1 MKIRQNY
8 KPKTPKTKAV
18 QQKKKKYI
26 YIYIYIKKKK
36 TLLKFLKDTHL
47 QIPQVED
54 KLQIYP
60 LKHINK
66 IRCVQY

>member
-18 QQKKKKYI
+18 QQYI

-36 TLLKFLKDTHL
+36 MLLKFLKDTHL

-66 IRCVQY
+66 IWCVQY

>member
-1 MKIRQNY
+1 MIYENQRKLQTQ
-8 KPKTPKTKAV
+8 TPKTKAV
-18 QQKKKKYI
+18 QQTR
-26 YIYIYIKKKK
+26 IKKKK
-36 TLLKFLKDTHL
+36 EKKKLLKFLKDTHL

>member
-18 QQKKKKYI
+18 QQYI
-26 YIYIYIKKKK
+26 YILKKK